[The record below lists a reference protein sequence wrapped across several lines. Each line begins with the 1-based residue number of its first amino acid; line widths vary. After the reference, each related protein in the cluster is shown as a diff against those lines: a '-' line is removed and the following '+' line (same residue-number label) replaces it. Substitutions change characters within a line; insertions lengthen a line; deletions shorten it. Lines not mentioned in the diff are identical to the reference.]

1 MARNRYDIDE
11 VMEDHFDLGQ
21 LKRLGHYVLPFKKDM
36 FLAAFLM
43 LSASALTMLI
53 PRFFM
58 TVMNDII
65 PAGDIRGLFLIS
77 FYTLLIILYSVVSLK
92 AKIKITNRVG
102 QSVIHQLRT
111 DIFCHLQ
118 ELPFSYYDDKPH
130 GKIQVRVVNYVN
142 NLSDLLSNG
151 LLNTIT
157 DLCSLIFIIFFML
170 SINVK
175 LTLMCMCGLP
185 VLAIFASLIKKK
197 QHRAWQ
203 IQSNKQSN
211 LNAYIA
217 ESINGIRVTQ
227 SFVRENENSGIFN
240 NLSDGY
246 RQSWMHAVRFNF
258 MMGPTVDV
266 ISAVTTAFL
275 YVAIVNMAMNGGTA
289 SVGVLV
295 AFTGYISRFWSP
307 ITTLANFYNSLLTA
321 ISYLERIFETI
332 GEPVAVKDEPD
343 AVEMPPITGKVTFD
357 HVSFSYEEGYKT
369 LDDVSFTAMPGE
381 SFAIVGPTGAGKT
394 TIVNLLSRFYNIGS
408 GTIRIDDTDI
418 SKVTLHSLRTQMGVM
433 MQDSFIFSGT
443 IMDNIRYGNRTAT
456 DEEVI
461 RAAKTVC
468 AHDFIMQ
475 MEDGYHTQVNERG
488 SRLSAGQRQLI
499 SFARALL
506 ADPKILI
513 LDEATSSIDT
523 ETEIILQKGLNE
535 LLKGRTSFIIAHRLS
550 TIQNC
555 TRILYVDKGKI
566 QESGSHE
573 ELLKNHGP
581 YYNLF
586 MSQYS
591 FMNDK
596 VQDDFPEE
604 NFPEASYT

>member
-1 MARNRYDIDE
+1 MARNKYDVDE
-11 VMEDHFDLGQ
+11 IIEEQFDVHQ
-21 LKRLGHYVLPFKKDM
+21 LLRLGKYVAPHKKKM
-36 FLAAFLM
+36 FLAAVLM
-43 LSASALTMLI
+43 LSSSALTMLI
-53 PRFFM
+53 PIFFM
-58 TVMNDII
+58 RVIDQCIPERDMNGII
-65 PAGDIRGLFLIS
+65 RYSILS
-77 FYTLLIILYSVVSLK
+77 LLLILYSVVTLK
-92 AKIKITNRVG
+92 AKIQITNQVG

-111 DIFCHLQ
+111 DLFAHLQ
-118 ELPFSYYDDKPH
+118 ELPFSYYDNRPH

-151 LLNTIT
+151 LINTIT
-157 DLCSLIFIIFFML
+157 DLCSLIFIIGFMV
-170 SINVK
+170 SINWK

-185 VLAIFASLIKKK
+185 VLALFAALIKRR
-197 QHRAWQ
+197 QHLAWQ

-217 ESINGIRVTQ
+217 ESINGVRVTQ
-227 SFVRENENSGIFN
+227 SFVREEKNREIFN
-240 NLSDGY
+240 SLSDSY
-246 RQSWMHAVRFNF
+246 RTSWMKAVRFNF
-258 MMGPTVDV
+258 MMGPTVDM
-266 ISAVTTAFL
+266 ISVVTTAFL
-275 YVAIVNMAMNGGTA
+275 YVVIVQWVSHDVSGA

-295 AFTGYISRFWSP
+295 AFTSYISRFWSP

-332 GEPVAVKDEPD
+332 DEPVAVKDAPD

-357 HVSFSYEEGYKT
+357 HVDFSYEDGVKI
-369 LDDVSFTAMPGE
+369 LDNVSFTAQPGE
-381 SFAIVGPTGAGKT
+381 SFAIVGPTGVGKT
-394 TIVNLLSRFYNIGS
+394 TIVNLLSRFYNVDS
-408 GTIRIDDTDI
+408 GTVRVEDMDI

-443 IMDNIRYGNRTAT
+443 IMDNIRYGNKTAT

-468 AHDFIMQ
+468 AHEFIMQ
-475 MEDGYHTQVNERG
+475 MEDGYQTQVNERG
-488 SRLSAGQRQLI
+488 NRLSAGQRQLI

-523 ETEIILQKGLNE
+523 ETEIALQKGLNE

-550 TIQNC
+550 TIKNC
-555 TRILYVDKGKI
+555 DTILYVDKGKI
-566 QESGSHE
+566 QERGNHQ
-573 ELLKNHGP
+573 ELLRQKGA
-581 YYNLF
+581 YYDLY

-591 FMNDK
+591 FL
-596 VQDDFPEE
+596 QD
-604 NFPEASYT
+604 S

>member
-1 MARNRYDIDE
+1 MARNKYDVDE
-11 VMEDHFDLGQ
+11 IIEERFDVHQ
-21 LKRLGHYVLPFKKDM
+21 LLRLGKYVIPYKKKM
-36 FLAAFLM
+36 LLAAALM
-43 LSASALTMLI
+43 LSSSALTMLI
-53 PRFFM
+53 PIFFM
-58 TVMNDII
+58 RVIDQCIPDRDLNGII
-65 PAGDIRGLFLIS
+65 RYSILSLAV
-77 FYTLLIILYSVVSLK
+77 ILYSVITLK
-92 AKIKITNRVG
+92 TKIQITNQVG

-111 DIFCHLQ
+111 DLFAHLQ
-118 ELPFSYYDDKPH
+118 ELPFSYYDNRPH

-151 LLNTIT
+151 LINTIT
-157 DLCSLIFIIFFML
+157 DLCSLIFIIGFML
-170 SINVK
+170 SINWK

-185 VLAIFASLIKKK
+185 VLALFAALIKRR
-197 QHRAWQ
+197 QHLAWQ

-217 ESINGIRVTQ
+217 ESINGVRVTQ
-227 SFVRENENSGIFN
+227 SFVREEKNREIFN
-240 NLSDGY
+240 SLSDSY
-246 RQSWMHAVRFNF
+246 RTSWMKAVRFNF
-258 MMGPTVDV
+258 MMGPTVDM
-266 ISAVTTAFL
+266 ISVVTTAFL
-275 YVAIVNMAMNGGTA
+275 YLVIVQWVSHDVAGA

-295 AFTGYISRFWSP
+295 AFTSYISRFWSP

-332 GEPVAVKDEPD
+332 DEPVAVKDAPD
-343 AVEMPPITGKVTFD
+343 AVDMPPITGKVTFD
-357 HVSFSYEEGYKT
+357 HVNFSYEDGVKI
-369 LDDVSFTAMPGE
+369 LNDVSFTARPGE

-394 TIVNLLSRFYNIGS
+394 TIVNLLSRFYNVDS
-408 GTIRIDDTDI
+408 GTVQVDDIDI
-418 SKVTLHSLRTQMGVM
+418 SKVTLHSLRSQMGVM

-443 IMDNIRYGNRTAT
+443 IMDNIRYGNKTAS
-456 DEEVI
+456 DEDVI

-475 MEDGYHTQVNERG
+475 MEDGYQTQVNERG

-523 ETEIILQKGLNE
+523 ETEIALQKGLNE

-550 TIQNC
+550 TIKNC
-555 TRILYVDKGKI
+555 DTILYVDKGNI
-566 QESGSHE
+566 QERGNHQ
-573 ELLKNHGP
+573 ELLRLKGA
-581 YYNLF
+581 YYDLY

-591 FMNDK
+591 FLQNSDSS
-596 VQDDFPEE
+596 
-604 NFPEASYT
+604 AG

>member
-332 GEPVAVKDEPD
+332 DEPVAVKDGL
-343 AVEMPPITGKVTFD
+343 MIPI
-357 HVSFSYEEGYKT
+357 Y
-369 LDDVSFTAMPGE
+369 P
-381 SFAIVGPTGAGKT
+381 
-394 TIVNLLSRFYNIGS
+394 R
-408 GTIRIDDTDI
+408 
-418 SKVTLHSLRTQMGVM
+418 SL
-433 MQDSFIFSGT
+433 FIPCVP
-443 IMDNIRYGNRTAT
+443 RW
-456 DEEVI
+456 
-461 RAAKTVC
+461 
-468 AHDFIMQ
+468 
-475 MEDGYHTQVNERG
+475 
-488 SRLSAGQRQLI
+488 
-499 SFARALL
+499 
-506 ADPKILI
+506 
-513 LDEATSSIDT
+513 
-523 ETEIILQKGLNE
+523 
-535 LLKGRTSFIIAHRLS
+535 
-550 TIQNC
+550 
-555 TRILYVDKGKI
+555 
-566 QESGSHE
+566 
-573 ELLKNHGP
+573 
-581 YYNLF
+581 
-586 MSQYS
+586 
-591 FMNDK
+591 
-596 VQDDFPEE
+596 
-604 NFPEASYT
+604 AS

>member
-1 MARNRYDIDE
+1 MARNKYDVDE
-11 VMEDHFDLGQ
+11 IIEEQFDVHQ
-21 LKRLGHYVLPFKKDM
+21 LLRLGKYVAPHKKKM
-36 FLAAFLM
+36 FLAAVLM
-43 LSASALTMLI
+43 LSSSALTMLI
-53 PRFFM
+53 PIFFM
-58 TVMNDII
+58 RVIDQCIPERDMNGII
-65 PAGDIRGLFLIS
+65 RYSILS
-77 FYTLLIILYSVVSLK
+77 LLLILYSVVTLK
-92 AKIKITNRVG
+92 AKIQITNQVG

-111 DIFCHLQ
+111 DLFAHLQ
-118 ELPFSYYDDKPH
+118 ELPFSYYDNRPH

-151 LLNTIT
+151 LINTIT
-157 DLCSLIFIIFFML
+157 DLCSLIFIIGFMV
-170 SINVK
+170 SINWK

-185 VLAIFASLIKKK
+185 VLALFAALIKRR
-197 QHRAWQ
+197 QHLAWQ

-217 ESINGIRVTQ
+217 ESINGVRVTQ
-227 SFVRENENSGIFN
+227 SFVREEKNREIFN
-240 NLSDGY
+240 SLSDSY
-246 RQSWMHAVRFNF
+246 RTSWMKAVRFNF
-258 MMGPTVDV
+258 MMGPTVDM
-266 ISAVTTAFL
+266 ISVVTTAFL
-275 YVAIVNMAMNGGTA
+275 YVVIVQWVSHDVSGA

-295 AFTGYISRFWSP
+295 AFTSYISRFWSP

-332 GEPVAVKDEPD
+332 DEPVAVKDAPD

-357 HVSFSYEEGYKT
+357 HVDFSYEDGVKI
-369 LDDVSFTAMPGE
+369 LDNVSFTAQPGE

-394 TIVNLLSRFYNIGS
+394 TIVNLLSRFYNVDS
-408 GTIRIDDTDI
+408 GTVRVDDMDI

-443 IMDNIRYGNRTAT
+443 IMDNIRYGNKTAT

-468 AHDFIMQ
+468 AHEFIMQ
-475 MEDGYHTQVNERG
+475 MEDGYQTQVNERG

-523 ETEIILQKGLNE
+523 ETEITLQKGLNE

-550 TIQNC
+550 TIKNC
-555 TRILYVDKGKI
+555 DTILYVDKGKI
-566 QESGSHE
+566 QERGNHH
-573 ELLKNHGP
+573 ELLRQKGA
-581 YYNLF
+581 YYDLY

-591 FMNDK
+591 FLQN
-596 VQDDFPEE
+596 
-604 NFPEASYT
+604 S

>member
-1 MARNRYDIDE
+1 MARNKYDVDE
-11 VMEDHFDLGQ
+11 IIEERFDVHQ
-21 LKRLGHYVLPFKKDM
+21 LLRLGKYVIPHKRKML
-36 FLAAFLM
+36 LAAVLM

-53 PRFFM
+53 PIFFM
-58 TVMNDII
+58 RVIDECIPERDMNGII
-65 PAGDIRGLFLIS
+65 RYSVLSLA
-77 FYTLLIILYSVVSLK
+77 IILYSVVTLK
-92 AKIKITNRVG
+92 TKIQLTNQVG

-111 DIFCHLQ
+111 DLFEHLQ
-118 ELPFSYYDDKPH
+118 ELPFSYYDSRPH

-151 LLNTIT
+151 LINTIT
-157 DLCSLIFIIFFML
+157 DLCSLIFIILFMF
-170 SINVK
+170 SINWK

-185 VLAIFASLIKKK
+185 VLALFAAVIKRR

-217 ESINGIRVTQ
+217 ESINGVRVTQ
-227 SFVRENENSGIFN
+227 SFVREERNREIFN
-240 NLSDGY
+240 GLSNSY
-246 RQSWMHAVRFNF
+246 RQSWMKAVRFNF
-258 MMGPTVDV
+258 MMGPTVDMISV
-266 ISAVTTAFL
+266 ITTAFL
-275 YVAIVNMAMNGGTA
+275 YVIIVQWISHDVSGA
-289 SVGVLV
+289 SAGVLV
-295 AFTGYISRFWSP
+295 AFTSYIGRFWAP

-332 GEPVAVKDEPD
+332 DEPVAVKDEPD
-343 AVEMPPITGKVTFD
+343 AKEMPPITGEVTFE
-357 HVSFSYEEGYKT
+357 HVDFSYEDGVKI
-369 LDDVSFTAMPGE
+369 LKDVNFTARPGE

-394 TIVNLLSRFYNIGS
+394 TIVNLLSRFYNVDS
-408 GTIRIDDTDI
+408 GRVLVDGVDI

-443 IMDNIRYGNRTAT
+443 IMDNIRYGNKTAT

-461 RAAKTVC
+461 RAARTVC

-475 MEDGYHTQVNERG
+475 MEDGYQTQVNERG

-523 ETEIILQKGLNE
+523 ETEIALQKGLNE

-550 TIQNC
+550 TIKHC
-555 TRILYVDKGKI
+555 DTIMYVDKGNI
-566 QESGSHE
+566 QERGNHEQLLEQKGSYY
-573 ELLKNHGP
+573 EL
-581 YYNLF
+581 Y

-591 FMNDK
+591 FLK
-596 VQDDFPEE
+596 
-604 NFPEASYT
+604 EA

>member
-1 MARNRYDIDE
+1 MARNKYDVDE
-11 VMEDHFDLGQ
+11 IIEERFDVHQ
-21 LKRLGHYVLPFKKDM
+21 LLRLGKYVIPYKKKM
-36 FLAAFLM
+36 LLAAALM
-43 LSASALTMLI
+43 LSSSALTMLI
-53 PRFFM
+53 PIFFM
-58 TVMNDII
+58 RVIDQCIPNRDLNGII
-65 PAGDIRGLFLIS
+65 RYSILSLAV
-77 FYTLLIILYSVVSLK
+77 ILYSVITLK
-92 AKIKITNRVG
+92 TKIQITNQVG

-111 DIFCHLQ
+111 DLFAHLQ
-118 ELPFSYYDDKPH
+118 ELPFSYYDNRPH

-151 LLNTIT
+151 LINTIT
-157 DLCSLIFIIFFML
+157 DLCSLIFIIGFML
-170 SINVK
+170 SINWK

-185 VLAIFASLIKKK
+185 VLALFAALIKRR
-197 QHRAWQ
+197 QHLAWQ

-217 ESINGIRVTQ
+217 ESINGVRVTQ
-227 SFVRENENSGIFN
+227 SFVREEKNREIFN
-240 NLSDGY
+240 SLSDSY
-246 RQSWMHAVRFNF
+246 RTSWMKAVRFNF
-258 MMGPTVDV
+258 MMGPTVDMISV
-266 ISAVTTAFL
+266 ITTAFL
-275 YVAIVNMAMNGGTA
+275 YLVIVQWVSHDVAGA

-295 AFTGYISRFWSP
+295 AFTSYISRFWSP

-332 GEPVAVKDEPD
+332 DEPVAVKDAPD
-343 AVEMPPITGKVTFD
+343 AVRMPPITGKVTFD
-357 HVSFSYEEGYKT
+357 HVNFSYEDGVKI
-369 LDDVSFTAMPGE
+369 LNDVNFTARPGE

-394 TIVNLLSRFYNIGS
+394 TIVNLLSRFYNVDS
-408 GTIRIDDTDI
+408 GTVQVDDIDI
-418 SKVTLHSLRTQMGVM
+418 SKVTLHSLRSQMGVM

-443 IMDNIRYGNRTAT
+443 IMDNIRYGNKTAS
-456 DEEVI
+456 DEDVI

-475 MEDGYHTQVNERG
+475 MEDGYQTQVNERG

-523 ETEIILQKGLNE
+523 ETEIALQKGLNE

-550 TIQNC
+550 TIKNC
-555 TRILYVDKGKI
+555 DTILYVDKGNI
-566 QESGSHE
+566 QERGNHQ
-573 ELLKNHGP
+573 ELLRLKGA
-581 YYNLF
+581 YYDLY

-591 FMNDK
+591 FLQNPDSS
-596 VQDDFPEE
+596 
-604 NFPEASYT
+604 AG

>member
-1 MARNRYDIDE
+1 MARNKYDVDE
-11 VMEDHFDLGQ
+11 IIEERFDVHQ
-21 LKRLGHYVLPFKKDM
+21 LLRLGKYVIPYKKKM
-36 FLAAFLM
+36 LLAAALM
-43 LSASALTMLI
+43 LSSSALTMLI
-53 PRFFM
+53 PIFFM
-58 TVMNDII
+58 RVIDQCIPDRDLNGII
-65 PAGDIRGLFLIS
+65 RYSILSLAV
-77 FYTLLIILYSVVSLK
+77 ILYSVITLK
-92 AKIKITNRVG
+92 TKIQITNQVG

-111 DIFCHLQ
+111 DLFAHLQ
-118 ELPFSYYDDKPH
+118 ELPFSYYDNRPH

-151 LLNTIT
+151 LINTIT
-157 DLCSLIFIIFFML
+157 DLCSLIFIIGFML
-170 SINVK
+170 SINWK

-185 VLAIFASLIKKK
+185 VLALFAALIKRR
-197 QHRAWQ
+197 QHLAWQ

-217 ESINGIRVTQ
+217 ESINGVRVTQ
-227 SFVRENENSGIFN
+227 SFVREEKNREIFN
-240 NLSDGY
+240 SLSDSY
-246 RQSWMHAVRFNF
+246 RTSWMKAVRFNF
-258 MMGPTVDV
+258 MMGPTVDMISV
-266 ISAVTTAFL
+266 ITTAFL
-275 YVAIVNMAMNGGTA
+275 YLVIVQWVSHDVAGA

-295 AFTGYISRFWSP
+295 AFTSYISRFWSP

-332 GEPVAVKDEPD
+332 DEPVAVKDAPD
-343 AVEMPPITGKVTFD
+343 AVDMPPITGKVTFD
-357 HVSFSYEEGYKT
+357 HVNFSYEDGVKI
-369 LDDVSFTAMPGE
+369 LNDVSFTARPGE

-394 TIVNLLSRFYNIGS
+394 TIVNLLSRFYNVDS
-408 GTIRIDDTDI
+408 GTVQVDDIDI
-418 SKVTLHSLRTQMGVM
+418 SKVTLHSLRSQMGVM

-443 IMDNIRYGNRTAT
+443 IMDNIRYGNKTAS
-456 DEEVI
+456 DEDVI

-475 MEDGYHTQVNERG
+475 MEDGYQTQVNERG

-523 ETEIILQKGLNE
+523 ETEIALQKGLNE

-550 TIQNC
+550 TIKNC
-555 TRILYVDKGKI
+555 DTILYVDKGNI
-566 QESGSHE
+566 QERGNHQ
-573 ELLKNHGP
+573 ELLRLKGA
-581 YYNLF
+581 YYDLY

-591 FMNDK
+591 FLQNHGSS
-596 VQDDFPEE
+596 V
-604 NFPEASYT
+604 S

>member
-1 MARNRYDIDE
+1 MARNKYDVDE
-11 VMEDHFDLGQ
+11 IIEEQFDVRQ
-21 LKRLGHYVLPFKKDM
+21 LLRLGKYVVPYKKKM
-36 FLAAFLM
+36 ILAAVLM
-43 LSASALTMLI
+43 LSSSALTMLI
-53 PRFFM
+53 PIFFM
-58 TVMNDII
+58 RVIDQCIPNRDMNGII
-65 PAGDIRGLFLIS
+65 RYSILS
-77 FYTLLIILYSVVSLK
+77 LLLILYSVITLR
-92 AKIKITNRVG
+92 AKIQITNQVG

-111 DIFCHLQ
+111 DLFAHLQ
-118 ELPFSYYDDKPH
+118 ELPFSYYDSRPH

-151 LLNTIT
+151 LINTIT
-157 DLCSLIFIIFFML
+157 DLCSLVFIIGFML
-170 SINVK
+170 SINWK

-185 VLAIFASLIKKK
+185 VLALFAALIKRR
-197 QHRAWQ
+197 QHLAWQ

-217 ESINGIRVTQ
+217 ESINGVRVTQ
-227 SFVRENENSGIFN
+227 SFVREEKNREIFN
-240 NLSDGY
+240 NLSNSY
-246 RQSWMHAVRFNF
+246 RTSWMKAVRFNF
-258 MMGPTVDV
+258 MMGPTVDMISV
-266 ISAVTTAFL
+266 ITTAFL
-275 YVAIVNMAMNGGTA
+275 YVVIVQWVSHDVSGA

-295 AFTGYISRFWSP
+295 AFTSYISRFWSP

-332 GEPVAVKDEPD
+332 DEPVAVKDAPD
-343 AVEMPPITGKVTFD
+343 AAEMPPITGKVTFD
-357 HVSFSYEEGYKT
+357 HVNFSYEDGVKI
-369 LDDVSFTAMPGE
+369 LNDVSFTARPGE

-394 TIVNLLSRFYNIGS
+394 TIVNLLSRFYNVDS
-408 GTIRIDDTDI
+408 GAVLVDDIDI

-443 IMDNIRYGNRTAT
+443 IMDNIRYGNKTAS
-456 DEEVI
+456 DEDVI

-475 MEDGYHTQVNERG
+475 MEDGYQTQVNERG

-523 ETEIILQKGLNE
+523 ETEIALQKGLNE

-550 TIQNC
+550 TIKNC
-555 TRILYVDKGKI
+555 DTILYVDKGKI
-566 QESGSHE
+566 QERGNHQ
-573 ELLKNHGP
+573 ELLRLKGA
-581 YYNLF
+581 YYDLY

-591 FMNDK
+591 FLQN
-596 VQDDFPEE
+596 
-604 NFPEASYT
+604 S

>member
-1 MARNRYDIDE
+1 MARNKYDVDE
-11 VMEDHFDLGQ
+11 IIEEQFDVHQ
-21 LKRLGHYVLPFKKDM
+21 LLRLGKYVAPHKKKM
-36 FLAAFLM
+36 FLAAVLM
-43 LSASALTMLI
+43 LSSSALTMLI
-53 PRFFM
+53 PIFFM
-58 TVMNDII
+58 RVIDQCIPERDMNGII
-65 PAGDIRGLFLIS
+65 RYSILS
-77 FYTLLIILYSVVSLK
+77 LLLILYSVVTLK
-92 AKIKITNRVG
+92 AKIQITNQVG

-111 DIFCHLQ
+111 DLFAHLQ
-118 ELPFSYYDDKPH
+118 ELPFSYYDNRPH

-151 LLNTIT
+151 LINTIT
-157 DLCSLIFIIFFML
+157 DLCSLIFIIGFMV
-170 SINVK
+170 SINWK

-185 VLAIFASLIKKK
+185 VLALFAALIKRR
-197 QHRAWQ
+197 QHLAWQ

-217 ESINGIRVTQ
+217 ESINGVRVTQ
-227 SFVRENENSGIFN
+227 SFVREEKNREIFN
-240 NLSDGY
+240 SLSDSY
-246 RQSWMHAVRFNF
+246 RTSWMKAVRFNF
-258 MMGPTVDV
+258 MMGPTVDM
-266 ISAVTTAFL
+266 ISVVTTAFL
-275 YVAIVNMAMNGGTA
+275 YVVIVQWVSHDVSGA

-295 AFTGYISRFWSP
+295 AFTSYISRFWSP

-332 GEPVAVKDEPD
+332 DEPVAVKDAPD
-343 AVEMPPITGKVTFD
+343 AVEMPPITGKVMFD
-357 HVSFSYEEGYKT
+357 HVDFSYEDGVKI
-369 LDDVSFTAMPGE
+369 LDNVSFTAQPGE

-394 TIVNLLSRFYNIGS
+394 TIVNLLSRFYNVDS
-408 GTIRIDDTDI
+408 GTVRVDDMDI

-443 IMDNIRYGNRTAT
+443 IMDNIRYGNKTAT

-468 AHDFIMQ
+468 AHEFIMQ
-475 MEDGYHTQVNERG
+475 MEDGYQTQVNERG

-523 ETEIILQKGLNE
+523 ETEIALQKGLNE

-550 TIQNC
+550 TIKNC
-555 TRILYVDKGKI
+555 DTILYVDKGKI
-566 QESGSHE
+566 QERGNHQ
-573 ELLKNHGP
+573 ELLRQKGA
-581 YYNLF
+581 YYDLY

-591 FMNDK
+591 FL
-596 VQDDFPEE
+596 QD
-604 NFPEASYT
+604 S

>member
-1 MARNRYDIDE
+1 MARNKYDVDE
-11 VMEDHFDLGQ
+11 IIEEQFDVHQ
-21 LKRLGHYVLPFKKDM
+21 LLRLGKYVAPHKKKM
-36 FLAAFLM
+36 FLAAVLM
-43 LSASALTMLI
+43 LSSSALTMLI
-53 PRFFM
+53 PIFFM
-58 TVMNDII
+58 RVIDQCIPERDMNGII
-65 PAGDIRGLFLIS
+65 RYSILS
-77 FYTLLIILYSVVSLK
+77 LLLILYSVVTLK
-92 AKIKITNRVG
+92 AKIQITNQVG

-111 DIFCHLQ
+111 DLFAHLQ
-118 ELPFSYYDDKPH
+118 ELPFSYYDNRPH

-151 LLNTIT
+151 LINTIT
-157 DLCSLIFIIFFML
+157 DLCSLIFIIGFMV
-170 SINVK
+170 SINWK

-185 VLAIFASLIKKK
+185 VLALFAALIKRR
-197 QHRAWQ
+197 QHLAWQ

-217 ESINGIRVTQ
+217 ESINGVRVTQ
-227 SFVRENENSGIFN
+227 SFVREEKNREIFN
-240 NLSDGY
+240 SLSDSY
-246 RQSWMHAVRFNF
+246 RTSWMKAVRFNF
-258 MMGPTVDV
+258 MMGPTVDM
-266 ISAVTTAFL
+266 ISVVTTAFL
-275 YVAIVNMAMNGGTA
+275 YVVIVQWVSHDVSGA

-295 AFTGYISRFWSP
+295 AFTSYISRFWSP

-332 GEPVAVKDEPD
+332 DEPVAVKDAPD

-357 HVSFSYEEGYKT
+357 HVDFSYEDGVKI
-369 LDDVSFTAMPGE
+369 LDNVSFTAQPGE

-394 TIVNLLSRFYNIGS
+394 TIVNLLSRFYNVDS
-408 GTIRIDDTDI
+408 GTVRVDDVDI

-443 IMDNIRYGNRTAT
+443 IMDNIRYGNKTAT

-468 AHDFIMQ
+468 AHEFIMQ
-475 MEDGYHTQVNERG
+475 MEDGYQTQVNERG

-523 ETEIILQKGLNE
+523 ETEIALQKGLNE

-550 TIQNC
+550 TIKNC
-555 TRILYVDKGKI
+555 DTILYVDKGKI
-566 QESGSHE
+566 QERGNHH
-573 ELLKNHGP
+573 ELLRQKGA
-581 YYNLF
+581 YYDLY

-591 FMNDK
+591 FLQN
-596 VQDDFPEE
+596 
-604 NFPEASYT
+604 S